1 MDLWVSRA
9 AEAWRVH
16 RDQMELPERRGSVAG
31 RGSRGTGGWL
41 DPRGCLVV
49 ARG

>member
-16 RDQMELPERRGSVAG
+16 RDQMELPGRRGSVAG
-31 RGSRGTGGWL
+31 RGSRGTGEWL
-41 DPRGCLVV
+41 DPRGCLVG
-49 ARG
+49 AR